1 MTVKAI
7 IARGGSG
14 PRTIEFTDREVNS
27 VGDLDVL
34 IRPRLVGVC
43 GTDLELLGG
52 HLDGLYDVK
61 RDVVLG
67 HEWVGEVV
75 EVGSGVAEL
84 APGDRVTSH
93 GFFGPGRWLGNSE
106 DGVLAEQVILPSRIL
121 FAVPDELSDEVAV
134 LIEPLACAAQA
145 LTRIPDLAT
154 RKSAAVLGCG
164 LIGLAMVSLLAAR
177 GIDVTAIDLEER
189 RGALAV
195 ELGARRLATPTAV
208 AAEAES
214 TGTGFDLI
222 VEASGAPAAQALAFD
237 IAGANGHLVF
247 MGITHTKAPAV
258 ALYAIQAL
266 DLTVAAS
273 SGAPPEIWPRAIEFL
288 KDTDLDF
295 SSLVGDTFEFAEGAA
310 AFEAAGLRNHPGKVM
325 IRVSS
330 ENPDPPAPRAGS

>member
-14 PRTIEFTDREVNS
+14 QRTIEFADREVPT

-34 IRPRLVGVC
+34 VRPRLVGVC

-52 HLDGLYDVK
+52 HLDGFYDVK
-61 RDVVLG
+61 PDVVLG
-67 HEWVGEVV
+67 HEWVGEVI
-75 EVGSGVAEL
+75 EIGPGVDGL
-84 APGDRVTSH
+84 VPGDRVTSH

-106 DGVLAEQVILPSRIL
+106 DGVLAERLVLPTRIL

-145 LTRIPDLAT
+145 LTRIPNLAE
-154 RKSAAVLGCG
+154 RKSAAILGCG
-164 LIGLAMVSLLAAR
+164 LIGLAMTSLLAAQ
-177 GIDVTAIDLEER
+177 GIDVTAIDLDER

-195 ELGARRLATPTAV
+195 DLGARRSVTPAAA

-214 TGTGFDLI
+214 TETGFDLI

-237 IAGANGHLVF
+237 IAGVNGHLVF
-247 MGITHTKAPAV
+247 MGITHTKAPSV

-273 SGAPPEIWPRAIEFL
+273 SGAPPEIWPQAIQFL

-295 SSLVGDTFEFAEGAA
+295 SSLIGDTFEFAEGAT
-310 AFEAAGLRNHPGKVM
+310 AFRAAGLRNHPGKVM

-330 ENPDPPAPRAGS
+330 EHP